1 MSKRLIDYKKLDRI
15 INSIGI
21 ILFFVFIS
29 IHVSHY
35 VMMHWHVSAMTNV
48 LILTSCLLF
57 VL

>member
-15 INSIGI
+15 INSTGI

-35 VMMHWHVSAMTNV
+35 VMMH
-48 LILTSCLLF
+48 
-57 VL
+57 